1 MAEDTKK
8 TNVEGDEDQDD
19 ILDNDTQDSGSS
31 TDNDSSKGKDSSSGS
46 DKKTEKT
53 FTQDQVTKMMAK
65 EKNQGRNAAF
75 KELGINPKDSKAIA
89 SFKAYIESQKTD
101 DQKAAEKQ
109 AEEQEKINEA
119 NDRAATAE
127 AKAEAMML
135 GAKPQFVDDIIVL
148 AKAKFTEGS
157 DFKTIIGELK
167 TKYPAW
173 FGTDDSDDKG
183 DDSGDNKAGK
193 KGTGSS
199 MKSVDKKGKD
209 SETKGLGARLA
220 AQRKSSAKKSSYWGK

>member
-8 TNVEGDEDQDD
+8 TNVEDNEDQDN

-31 TDNDSSKGKDSSSGS
+31 TDNDSSKNTGSSGN

-135 GAKPQFVDDIIVL
+135 GAKPQFVEDIIVL

-167 TKYPAW
+167 TKYPTW
-173 FGTDDSDDKG
+173 FGTDDSDDNKG
-183 DDSGDNKAGK
+183 DDSGDNKTGK